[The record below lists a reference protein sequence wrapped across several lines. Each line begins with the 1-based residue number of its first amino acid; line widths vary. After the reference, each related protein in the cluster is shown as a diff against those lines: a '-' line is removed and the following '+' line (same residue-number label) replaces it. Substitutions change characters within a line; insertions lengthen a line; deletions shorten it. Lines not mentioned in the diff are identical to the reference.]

1 MVKISNE
8 VKVVKINICVR
19 VFRVDYLLCNPCTMK
34 KKSKLDIK
42 LLSSR
47 NYKTQNELCTITE
60 QLISS
65 SIDLPTS
72 LNNKSVK
79 MSYAHPLN
87 MDI

>member
-19 VFRVDYLLCNPCTMK
+19 VFRVDYLFCNPCTMNFFF
-34 KKSKLDIK
+34 SKLDIK

-65 SIDLPTS
+65 RIDLPTS
-72 LNNKSVK
+72 LNN
-79 MSYAHPLN
+79 
-87 MDI
+87 

>member
-19 VFRVDYLLCNPCTMK
+19 VFRVDYLLCNSCTMK

-60 QLISS
+60 HGHLKDKAFMMKIASKRHQVA
-65 SIDLPTS
+65 D
-72 LNNKSVK
+72 
-79 MSYAHPLN
+79 
-87 MDI
+87 

>member
-8 VKVVKINICVR
+8 VKIVKINICVR

-72 LNNKSVK
+72 LNN
-79 MSYAHPLN
+79 
-87 MDI
+87 